1 MPLLGHSQRATHV
14 TDLFFPAGIG
24 MADESRAGTTFQP
37 RGRTCDTLHFLQA
50 VLPTQHCCSLPRES
64 PAPHPEHLHFLAVI
78 SLCVVLTKH
87 FCLHLGNSFYLIIL
101 TAQLHPP
108 GAHGWSLLREQGL
121 HQSRQHSLSS
131 VASPAQAE
139 DQGNEAPRWV

>member
-24 MADESRAGTTFQP
+24 MADESRAGTTFHP
-37 RGRTCDTLHFLQA
+37 TGRTCDTLHFLQA

-64 PAPHPEHLHFLAVI
+64 PAPHPEHLHFLTVI
-78 SLCVVLTKH
+78 SLCMVLTKH
-87 FCLHLGNSFYLIIL
+87 FCFHLGNSFYLIIL

-108 GAHGWSLLREQGL
+108 
-121 HQSRQHSLSS
+121 SRGPWMEPVERAGFAPKQ
-131 VASPAQAE
+131 AAQPV
-139 DQGNEAPRWV
+139 QCCLPSTGRRPR